1 MSVDCAR
8 SERFVDSAR
17 EEKILQINYLKK
29 MYSGNRLLLLIV
41 LTIADLTEKEMA
53 EHITLEES

>member
-17 EEKILQINYLKK
+17 EEKILQLNYLKK